1 MRKCEMAMEHPTM
14 HEEVFPIGNGDFS
27 NVMLVSRDVL

>member
-1 MRKCEMAMEHPTM
+1 MRKCEMAMEHTM
-14 HEEVFPIGNGDFS
+14 HEEVFPIGNDDFS